1 MDIWREVQ
9 RFLLIVAILST
20 GLPTGAA
27 PPLPL
32 LPALG
37 AEHQVTVSGLSSG
50 GYMAAQF
57 AVAFSKDVKGV
68 GVIAGGPYG
77 CSQGNVLLAATT
89 CSCAI
94 PGACSSPTPSVLAFQ
109 SWNAAEG
116 KAALNLVDPLVGL
129 KAQRVWMLSG
139 GKDVTV
145 RFANVKALQLFYVDR
160 DKGHAPPQQVQLQRL
175 ARAGHGMPILNTPK
189 GVACSLTAA
198 PFINNCADDA
208 AGDLLAWLYPGPA
221 LSTASIETGQLLDFD
236 QTVYTQGLDY
246 TGLADKGYV
255 FVPDACNVAGAACRL
270 HVVFHGCQ
278 QSGETLD
285 ASGMPMGRLFA
296 DNAGYN
302 RWAAGSK
309 IVVLYPQIRPH
320 ATTTPSAYRN
330 NPQGCWDFWGYTRL
344 FPSTGI
350 YATNAAP
357 QMLAVVRMIGA
368 LQAH

>member
-278 QSGETLD
+278 QSGETLVQGCRWGD
-285 ASGMPMGRLFA
+285 CLPTTRATTAGRL
-296 DNAGYN
+296 
-302 RWAAGSK
+302 AARSSCC
-309 IVVLYPQIRPH
+309 IRRSNP
-320 ATTTPSAYRN
+320 TQRRPPLRTGTTPKVAGISGVTRACSPPLASMPPMRH
-330 NPQGCWDFWGYTRL
+330 PRCWLWSG
-344 FPSTGI
+344 
-350 YATNAAP
+350 
-357 QMLAVVRMIGA
+357 
-368 LQAH
+368 